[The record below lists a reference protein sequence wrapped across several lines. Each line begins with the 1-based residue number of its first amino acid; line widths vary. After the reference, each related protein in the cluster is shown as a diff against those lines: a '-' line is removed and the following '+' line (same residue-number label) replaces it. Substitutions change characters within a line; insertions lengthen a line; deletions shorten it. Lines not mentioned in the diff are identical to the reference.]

1 MNANPKKQAHVM
13 IVEDEQHL
21 AQGLKLN
28 LTLHGH
34 NVFVAEDGEVAI
46 TEFKKQKFDLLL
58 IDLMLP
64 KIDGFKVVAEVRK
77 YNARVPILILSAK
90 DAGIDKVRCLE
101 LGVDDY
107 LTKPFNLD
115 ELLLRTDRLL
125 LRSSWSLTG
134 DEIEGGELGVFSFG
148 QSWADLRNGKGHG
161 PAGDILLTEQERK
174 LLVVFIKH
182 SKEILSRDQ
191 LLSMAWGY
199 EKGLETRTV
208 DSFIVRL
215 RKYFEENPKKP
226 KHFISVRMRGYLFD
240 PGSEAE

>member
-1 MNANPKKQAHVM
+1 MV
-13 IVEDEQHL
+13 VEDEEHL

-34 NVFVAEDGEVAI
+34 VVFVAEDGEVAI

-64 KIDGFKVVAEVRK
+64 KIDGFKVVAEIRK
-77 YNARVPILILSAK
+77 YNARIPILILSAK
-90 DAGIDKVRCLE
+90 DAGIDKVRCLK

-125 LRSSWSLTG
+125 LRSSWGLTG
-134 DEIEGGELGVFSFG
+134 DEIDGEELGVFSFG
-148 QSWADLRNGKGHG
+148 QCWVDLGTGKGQG
-161 PAGDILLTEQERK
+161 TAGEVFLTEQERK

-191 LLSMAWGY
+191 LLSLAWGY

-215 RKYFEENPKKP
+215 RKYFEINPKHP

-240 PGSEAE
+240 PCDENDPIT

>member
-1 MNANPKKQAHVM
+1 MNANIKKQAYLMV
-13 IVEDEQHL
+13 VEDEKHL

-34 NVFVAEDGEVAI
+34 LVFVAEDGEVAI
-46 TEFKKQKFDLLL
+46 TEFKKQKFDLLI

-90 DAGIDKVRCLE
+90 DAGIDKVRSLE

-125 LRSSWSLTG
+125 LRSSWNITG
-134 DEIEGGELGVFSFG
+134 DEIEGEELGVFSFG
-148 QSWADLRNGKGHG
+148 KSWADLKTGEGHG
-161 PAGDILLTEQERK
+161 PAGEIFLTEQERK

-182 SKEILSRDQ
+182 NKEILSRDQ
-191 LLSMAWGY
+191 LLSLAWGY

-215 RKYFEENPKKP
+215 RKYFEENPKRP
-226 KHFISVRMRGYLFD
+226 KHFISIRMRGYLFD
-240 PGSEAE
+240 PGKDGE